1 MRSFEWEKEES
12 GGDGGAGSG
21 PMDNAFV
28 SDLVNKA
35 KTETPLVGLLVKLL
49 SPQGV
54 KGQLTYQEF
63 SRVIYDNVSSQ
74 FHIVSLLRT
83 SSFSLFF
90 RFLAVPLPLS
100 NSIFS
105 TLSTGDQSCENTE
118 KKFGEMAGIRGCI
131 YCLWVACFGTG
142 KFEKDELQELCA
154 RVRLESDLV
163 FLVETFEL
171 KRDDAL
177 KYQQNQNQ
185 GGKVTAEEKV
195 STAVNNLIGL
205 WGGSGIDK
213 ETQNDMY
220 EIVSACFPSS
230 EPSFVKNII
239 QKHPKVLT

>member
-12 GGDGGAGSG
+12 GDGGAGSG
-21 PMDNAFV
+21 PMDNTFV

-35 KTETPLVGLLVKLL
+35 KTETPFVGLLVKLL

-74 FHIVSLLRT
+74 FHIVSLLPT
-83 SSFSLFF
+83 SSFSFFF
-90 RFLAVPLPLS
+90 RFMQFHSLYLTT
-100 NSIFS
+100 FS
-105 TLSTGDQSCENTE
+105 LLSTGDQSCENTE

-213 ETQNDMY
+213 ETQYDMY

>member
-1 MRSFEWEKEES
+1 VRSFEWEKEES
-12 GGDGGAGSG
+12 GDGGAGSG

-35 KTETPLVGLLVKLL
+35 KTETPFVGLLVKLL

-74 FHIVSLLRT
+74 FHI
-83 SSFSLFF
+83 
-90 RFLAVPLPLS
+90 
-100 NSIFS
+100 
-105 TLSTGDQSCENTE
+105 SCENTE

-213 ETQNDMY
+213 ETQYDMY